1 MKTELNMQTRRLS
14 ELKPAEYNPRV
25 RLQPDDPEYQKIKN
39 SIERWGYVDPIIINS
54 DGTII
59 GGHQRYTVLTD
70 LGYTEAQVVIVD
82 LDKSDEKALNI
93 ALNKISG
100 EWDEVKLKDL
110 LMNLDLE
117 NYDLSLTG
125 FETEE
130 IQELYI
136 KLEQDIEPEEDDFS
150 VGDALQE
157 IGEPETQRGDLWILG
172 DHRLLCG
179 DSTDPDD
186 VERLMAGEEADLVI
200 TDPPYNVNYEDKVTS
215 LSDLEKHNF
224 RNATRGDTNVIH
236 NDNMSDSDFYE
247 FLSDCFGC
255 AMTIMKEGAPIYVFH
270 ADTQG
275 LNFRQAFVNS
285 GLKLSQILI
294 WEKNHIVI
302 GRQDYQW
309 IHEPIIYGWKEGAGH
324 YFINDRTQST
334 VLLEDDIDLE
344 AMKKQDLITLI
355 RNIQEDLRKTTSV
368 IFENK
373 PNKSNLHPTMKPVS
387 LVGKLMKNSSRPGDK
402 VADLFGGSGTTL
414 IAAEQLNR
422 QAFLM
427 EYDEKY
433 CDVIAKRWE
442 EFTGKEA
449 VRISSKEGLKIDI

>member
-1 MKTELNMQTRRLS
+1 MKTEMKMETWKLS
-14 ELKPAEYNPRV
+14 ALKPAAYNPRV
-25 RLQPDDPEYQKIKN
+25 QLQPDDPDYQDIKH
-39 SIERWGYVDPIIINS
+39 SIERWGYVAPIIINS

-70 LGYTEAQVVIVD
+70 LGYTEAQVVI
-82 LDKSDEKALNI
+82 LDVNKTEEKAINI

-100 EWDEVKLKDL
+100 QWDEVKLKDL
-110 LMNLDLE
+110 LMSLDLE

-125 FETEE
+125 YKTEE
-130 IQELYI
+130 IQELYVR
-136 KLEQDIEPEEDDFS
+136 LEADIEPEDDDFS
-150 VGDALQE
+150 PDDVLQE
-157 IGEPETQRGDLWILG
+157 IEEPETRRGDLWILG

-186 VERLMAGEEADLVI
+186 VERLMAGEMADLII
-200 TDPPYNVNYEDKVTS
+200 TDPPYNVNYEEKVTS
-215 LSDLEKHNF
+215 LSDLEHHNF
-224 RNATRGDTNVIH
+224 KNAARETSVIH
-236 NDNMSDSDFYE
+236 NDNMSDSEFYDF
-247 FLSDCFGC
+247 LIDCFGS
-255 AMTIMKEGAPIYVFH
+255 AMMIMKEGAPIYVFH

-275 LNFRQAFVNS
+275 LNFRKAFMDS
-285 GLKLSQILI
+285 GLKLSQVLI

-324 YFINDRTQST
+324 YFIKDRTQST
-334 VLLEDDIDLE
+334 ILLEDDIDLE

-355 RNIQEDLRKTTSV
+355 KNIQEDLRSHSSV

-387 LVGKLMKNSSRPGDK
+387 LVGKLMKNSSRPGEN

-422 QAFLM
+422 RAFLM

-442 EFTGKEA
+442 EFTGKKA
-449 VRISSKEGLKIDI
+449 VRIARKELKVNL